1 MCIRDRSDE
10 AGPGLY
16 RKEDYYQY
24 LLDITK
30 GRRCILFSNSKAE
43 VEENIAYLKRL
54 AKRQQLP
61 DIYFVHH
68 GNVSAS
74 LREVAEQRMK
84 QETGPMV
91 TGATVTLEL
100 GIDLGNLER
109 IVQTGTTYSVSSFV
123 QRLGRTGR
131 RGNPSEMWFAFRREV
146 EEEDDVLYRG
156 IHWEFLYALAVIRLY
171 LRERWIEP
179 IAGDP
184 LPYGLLYHQTMS
196 FLAGAGEAS
205 PAVLAQNLL
214 TLTPFQK
221 ITKEEYRELLLY
233 MLDRDQL
240 EKTETGTLMI
250 GLRGEQKINDYD
262 FFSVFETGKEITV
275 CHRETVIG
283 TIQEFYPP
291 GTRFSLAG
299 QNWEVLE
306 VESKQGRVYVCL
318 LYTSRCV

>member
-1 MCIRDRSDE
+1 M
-10 AGPGLY
+10 
-16 RKEDYYQY
+16 
-24 LLDITK
+24 
-30 GRRCILFSNSKAE
+30 
-43 VEENIAYLKRL
+43 EENIAYLKRL

-171 LRERWIEP
+171 LRER
-179 IAGDP
+179 
-184 LPYGLLYHQTMS
+184 
-196 FLAGAGEAS
+196 
-205 PAVLAQNLL
+205 
-214 TLTPFQK
+214 
-221 ITKEEYRELLLY
+221 
-233 MLDRDQL
+233 
-240 EKTETGTLMI
+240 
-250 GLRGEQKINDYD
+250 
-262 FFSVFETGKEITV
+262 
-275 CHRETVIG
+275 
-283 TIQEFYPP
+283 
-291 GTRFSLAG
+291 
-299 QNWEVLE
+299 
-306 VESKQGRVYVCL
+306 
-318 LYTSRCV
+318 